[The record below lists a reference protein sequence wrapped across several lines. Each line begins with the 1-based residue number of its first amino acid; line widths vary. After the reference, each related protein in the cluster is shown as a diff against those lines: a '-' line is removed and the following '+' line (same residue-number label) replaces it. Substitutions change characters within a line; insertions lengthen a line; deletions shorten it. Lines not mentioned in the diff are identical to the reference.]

1 MNRDWKRVVFSFEF
15 GDDADQ
21 PCPQCAEF
29 DGCCDCPG
37 PNSEAED
44 GTPFEFKEVHGVMFA
59 RPPRG
64 YDWSG
69 ERILDGT

>member
-1 MNRDWKRVVFSFEF
+1 MKRNWKQVVFSFEF
-15 GDDADQ
+15 GEDADQ

-37 PNSEAED
+37 PNSETED

-69 ERILDGT
+69 ERFSDGT